1 MEKSRKTGLIIGVGV
16 IVIVA
21 LVIVELT
28 THVIGKWVNSTVYDN
43 RVHYVSCEKLPVLS
57 EVEILMEEHQ
67 DVIQQIEAIDP
78 GFIRVYIST
87 PCPGKGSLVIEYA
100 SHEDRLQIEAL
111 IGDTFFG
118 VPWKGINI

>member
-1 MEKSRKTGLIIGVGV
+1 MEKSRKTGLIIGGMV

-43 RVHYVSCEKLPVLS
+43 RVHYVSCEKLPALS
-57 EVEILMEEHQ
+57 EVENLMAEHQ
-67 DVIQQIEAIDP
+67 DVIRQIEDIHP
-78 GFIRVYIST
+78 GVIRVYVST

-100 SHEDRLQIEAL
+100 SHEDRMQIEAL